1 MADSSDLI
9 LTYISIPGYHQQQQQ
24 KQKQQQEQIN
34 AATSRFHPYSLNT
47 NQTSIPSSPYSDFAT
62 VSSDQKSKGSS
73 GHGTSL
79 ASSSLGS
86 SNSST
91 SISQHPPLA
100 CSTITRSRSRLPPGL
115 LSGQFDEK
123 LSVNQAIFSQFFQSS
138 KNVWQKCEGI
148 VFQLFLPLTQ
158 EDKTEFNPNWAG
170 LALIFSRQISN
181 SSSDFFASYFLE
193 LRPLINN

>member
-1 MADSSDLI
+1 MQDFKKFADSSDLI
-9 LTYISIPGYHQQQQQ
+9 LTYISIPGYHQQQT
-24 KQKQQQEQIN
+24 QKQQQEQIN

-47 NQTSIPSSPYSDFAT
+47 NQTSIPSSPFSDFAT

-115 LSGQFDEK
+115 HSGQFDEK
-123 LSVNQAIFSQFFQSS
+123 SISESSNLFSVLSKLFTLAVDQKMCD
-138 KNVWQKCEGI
+138 KN
-148 VFQLFLPLTQ
+148 
-158 EDKTEFNPNWAG
+158 AR
-170 LALIFSRQISN
+170 ALYLNCF
-181 SSSDFFASYFLE
+181 YL
-193 LRPLINN
+193 

>member
-1 MADSSDLI
+1 MQNFKKIADSSHLI

-47 NQTSIPSSPYSDFAT
+47 NQTSIPSSPFSDFAT
-62 VSSDQKSKGSS
+62 VLSDQKSKGSS

-115 LSGQFDEK
+115 H
-123 LSVNQAIFSQFFQSS
+123 
-138 KNVWQKCEGI
+138 
-148 VFQLFLPLTQ
+148 
-158 EDKTEFNPNWAG
+158 
-170 LALIFSRQISN
+170 
-181 SSSDFFASYFLE
+181 SD
-193 LRPLINN
+193 

>member
-9 LTYISIPGYHQQQQQ
+9 LTYISIPGYHQQQ

-47 NQTSIPSSPYSDFAT
+47 NQTSIPSSPFSDFAT

-115 LSGQFDEK
+115 HSGQFDEK
-123 LSVNQAIFSQFFQSS
+123 IISESRDHSYIMSAKGLGGSGQ
-138 KNVWQKCEGI
+138 KNGSFC
-148 VFQLFLPLTQ
+148 
-158 EDKTEFNPNWAG
+158 
-170 LALIFSRQISN
+170 
-181 SSSDFFASYFLE
+181 
-193 LRPLINN
+193 

>member
-9 LTYISIPGYHQQQQQ
+9 LIYISIPGYHQQQ

-47 NQTSIPSSPYSDFAT
+47 NQTSIPSSPFSDFAT

-115 LSGQFDEK
+115 HSDQFDEQK
-123 LSVNQAIFSQFFQSS
+123 YQWIKRSFLYYVSKGTGWVGSEKWQFLLTFSTVYADIGWLGGSE
-138 KNVWQKCEGI
+138 KVQK
-148 VFQLFLPLTQ
+148 
-158 EDKTEFNPNWAG
+158 WA
-170 LALIFSRQISN
+170 
-181 SSSDFFASYFLE
+181 DVV
-193 LRPLINN
+193 